1 MIATGSPAVLASGLR
16 GFGLAEVLVVLALG
30 ATLGGVALGGTA
42 VITGRRLAGA
52 TRVLAADL
60 RMLAHRASAER
71 TCYRIVFD
79 PPRDAYTITRF
90 AGTVA
95 GGSPHCG
102 AGPWE
107 GPVFTEPGAAGA
119 SRRLPAGV
127 DLRDT
132 TFPAH
137 TVTFSPLGNPGAGTV
152 VLGGALG
159 VRRRVTVEVLGY
171 VRLSGP

>member
-1 MIATGSPAVLASGLR
+1 
-16 GFGLAEVLVVLALG
+16 VVLGLG
-30 ATLGGVALGGTA
+30 ATLVGIAVGGTA
-42 VITGRRLAGA
+42 VIAARRLAGA
-52 TRVLAADL
+52 ARMLAADL

-79 PPRDAYTITRF
+79 PPRDAYTIARF
-90 AGTVA
+90 AGPVA

-102 AGPWE
+102 TGPWE
-107 GPVFTEPGAAGA
+107 GPLFAEPGAAGA
-119 SRRLPAGV
+119 SRRLPVGV
-127 DLRDT
+127 DLRTT

-159 VRRRVTVEVLGY
+159 TDRRVTVEVMGY